1 CITAEGAGKFSISPA
16 ASRPLQRMRGRFAYT
31 SLMTATR
38 PFDPPPQPHANAPFR
53 APRWLR
59 NPHLQTL
66 YASCL
71 ARLPRI
77 AWQRER
83 WTTPD
88 GDFVDLDWLVPAE
101 GTVRA
106 SVLSPAPLVV
116 LFHGLE
122 GSSNSHYART
132 LMHAL
137 RCRGWRGV
145 VVHFRGCSGEP
156 NRLPRAYHSGD
167 SDEIDWILRRLRA
180 GHPGPL
186 AAVAV
191 SLGGNVL
198 LKWLG
203 ERGAT
208 AAEVLVAA
216 CAVSAPVDLTAAGNA
231 LERGFNR
238 VYTWNFLRT
247 LERKSR
253 AMRQRFPGA
262 LPSQPLRRTRTL
274 RAFDD
279 QVTAPLHGF
288 ADALDYWR
296 RSSSKP
302 WLRHIAVPTLVLNAR
317 DDPFLP
323 AHALP
328 GRHEVSPAVRLEQ
341 PAHGGHGAFVSG
353 RFPGSL
359 TWMPARVL
367 AFIEDALRHERAA
380 RST

>member
-1 CITAEGAGKFSISPA
+1 MKAG
-16 ASRPLQRMRGRFAYT
+16 Q
-31 SLMTATR
+31 
-38 PFDPPPQPHANAPFR
+38 PFDLQWTAQASAPYT
-53 APRWLR
+53 APSWLR

-66 YASCL
+66 YAACL
-71 ARLPRI
+71 APRPRI
-77 AWQRER
+77 AWRRER

-88 GDFVDLDWLVPAE
+88 DDFVDLDWLVDDR
-101 GTVRA
+101 GTARA
-106 SVLSPAPLVV
+106 GALSPAPLVV

-132 LMHAL
+132 LMHVL

-167 SDEIDWILRRLRA
+167 SAEIDWILRRMRA
-180 GHPGPL
+180 AQSGPL

-191 SLGGNVL
+191 SLGGNAL

-203 ERGAT
+203 ERSD
-208 AAEVLVAA
+208 AASTVLDVA
-216 CAVSAPVDLTAAGNA
+216 CAVSAPVDLTAAGAA
-231 LERGFNR
+231 LEQGFNR

-247 LERKSR
+247 LKRKSQGMLR
-253 AMRQRFPGA
+253 RFPGL
-262 LPSQPLRRTRTL
+262 LPLEPVRRARTL

-302 WLRHIAVPTLVLNAR
+302 WLRHIAVPTLVLNAC

-328 GRHEVSPAVRLEQ
+328 GAGDVSAAVTLEQ
-341 PAHGGHGAFVSG
+341 PEHGGHGAFVTG

-359 TWMPARVL
+359 AWMPLRVA
-367 AFIEDALRHERAA
+367 AFIEDALRRKQAPQA
-380 RST
+380 GMT